1 MFARAFRQGA
11 AAAVTAGQSA
21 SVLAAARPV
30 HALYRQPAVY
40 QQMRWASDAAAST
53 FNRLRA
59 DQKTLMKVRDL
70 FICTCIARWGWI
82 LSLPARIFVAC
93 VRMGRSVLATN
104 ISVCSRCA
112 GICCSICVYLP
123 PPVCSSFFF
132 LSILSFFD
140 KPNCLLTIR
149 YCRPTPN

>member
-70 FICTCIARWGWI
+70 FI
-82 LSLPARIFVAC
+82 LSVHASLD
-93 VRMGRSVLATN
+93 G
-104 ISVCSRCA
+104 A
-112 GICCSICVYLP
+112 GFCLYLR
-123 PPVCSSFFF
+123 VF
-132 LSILSFFD
+132 L
-140 KPNCLLTIR
+140 
-149 YCRPTPN
+149 